1 MIIPVNL
8 GEKSYDVVIE
18 KGVFARAEKELKLDR
33 RVLIVS
39 DDGVPPQYAKS
50 LAEKC
55 KFPVISVIKSGENHK
70 NLETM
75 QELFQLMIDNNFT
88 RKDCVVAVGGGMVG
102 DLCGF
107 TAACYMRGIDFYN
120 IPTTVLSAVDSSVGG
135 KTAVNFGNVK
145 NIIGSFWQPKKVLI
159 DVDLLK
165 TLPARQVSNGLA
177 EALKMALTFDNSL
190 VEVFQNGNPFDPV
203 EMEKIIQRS
212 VQLKANV
219 VEQDE
224 KEAGLR
230 KVLNFGHTIGHGIEI
245 TSGGQLYHGECVGLG
260 MICLCSENVRNL
272 LIPILKKLNLP
283 VSYKVDVEKACQ
295 AIKHDKK
302 ASENAISTIHVNQP
316 GTFEVQ
322 DMTLDQLKERLA
334 LVVEK

>member
-1 MIIPVNL
+1 MIITVNL
-8 GEKSYDVVIE
+8 GEKTYDVVIE
-18 KGVFARAEKELKLDR
+18 KGVFARAEKELSLNR

-39 DDGVPPQYAKS
+39 DDGVPPEYAKA

-55 KFPVISVIKSGENHK
+55 KSPVISVIKSGENHK

-75 QELFQLMIDNNFT
+75 QDLFKVMMDNNFT

-107 TAACYMRGIDFYN
+107 TAASYMRGIDFYN

-135 KTAVNFGNVK
+135 KTAVNFNGVK
-145 NIIGSFWQPKKVLI
+145 NIIGAFWQPKKVLI

-165 TLPARQVSNGLA
+165 SLPQRQISNGLA
-177 EALKMALTFDNSL
+177 EALKMALTFDKEL
-190 VEVFQNGNPFDPV
+190 VKTFQTGNPF
-203 EMEKIIQRS
+203 ECLEEIIQRS

-230 KVLNFGHTIGHGIEI
+230 KVLNYGHTIGHGIEI
-245 TSGGQLYHGECVGLG
+245 VSDGALYHGECVGLG
-260 MICLCSENVRNL
+260 MLCLSSEPVRQL
-272 LIPILKKLNLP
+272 LLPVLKKMNLP
-283 VSYKVDVEKACQ
+283 VTCNVDIEKACE

-302 ASENAISTIHVNQP
+302 AGNGTISTIHVNEP
-316 GTFEVQ
+316 GTFEMK
-322 DMTLDQLKERLA
+322 DMTLEQLKERLET
-334 LVVEK
+334 VVEK